1 MCFYNY
7 LNMKRLQDLFLQA
20 LFGALLWVGISACSG
35 GRETHFMTDAAY
47 RGQVQQDFDA
57 RMAANGGALARFAE
71 IPGQAGNDGKNQ
83 AGNDGKNQAGHD
95 GKSQAGNDEAVVA
108 GTDRPSLA
116 EQEALQFLYA
126 YMPLADVTDYPTEYY
141 LDQVRASFKT
151 REEMG
156 WKVPERE
163 FRHFVLPIRVNNEN
177 LDTSRVAFYR
187 ELKPRV
193 QGMSMAEAIL
203 EVNHWCHEKMSYQPS
218 DARTS
223 SPLASVCNALGR
235 CGEESTFCVAAL
247 RSVGIPARQV
257 YTPRWAHTDD
267 NHAWVEAWADGQ
279 WHFIGACEPEPVL
292 DLGWFNAPASR
303 AMLMHTKVF
312 GRYDGPEEV
321 VLESPNYTEVNLI
334 DNYATTAR
342 ADFRVVDGE
351 GKPVEGARVDFCIYN
366 YAEFYPAVSKYTD
379 ADGRTF
385 LSSGLGD
392 LLIWASK
399 DGAYGYAKCSFGK
412 DMEVTVTID
421 EIPGQA
427 GNDGKS
433 QAGNDGKGQAG
444 NDDVNRHA
452 RLDRASLDIVPPPEN
467 VKMPAVTPQQR
478 AENDRRFAYEDSLRH
493 AYEATFPTHDEAL
506 AFVKEHGYGHHM
518 AKPIEW
524 SRGNWR
530 TIEAFMAQA
539 EDHERVESL
548 FQTLS
553 RKDFHDITLE
563 NLMDSYDDRDAVI
576 GPRVENEFL
585 SPYKAFFKGF
595 LTPDQRQYVS
605 DPQKLVQVVRQYLT
619 VIDDPKAWDIP
630 MSPIGVAKSRLATP
644 RSRGIA
650 FVALARTLGIDA
662 RKNPVNGKIQY
673 RQDGGDW
680 LDVDFEGA
688 GPAVAA
694 PKGTLKLIY
703 TPDKVVDNPKYYSH
717 FSLSRIENGRPRL
730 MEFDEGDVD
739 MGGGV
744 DWAHVFR
751 KGYPLEAGRYLLV
764 SGNRLSSGAVP
775 VTMTFFEI
783 VEGKETVLPL
793 ILRSGEGEVP
803 VIGQFDAE
811 TKFVPVE
818 AKLTED
824 GDVLSTGTEAGTTVI
839 SSGAEGGVEKSLL
852 SLTGRGYYALALL
865 EPGKEP
871 TNHVLRDLAAAKTQL
886 EAWGRPIVLVCSTE
900 TAMHRLQVEMSEG
913 RYGTLPGT
921 IVLGLD
927 KDGAIQ
933 KGIEKGMKAGPES
946 AAGQPSRF
954 PLVILADSFNRV
966 FFFSEGYTIGLGE
979 QLAGTVAKLK

>member
-1 MCFYNY
+1 
-7 LNMKRLQDLFLQA
+7 
-20 LFGALLWVGISACSG
+20 
-35 GRETHFMTDAAY
+35 MTDAAY
-47 RGQVQQDFDA
+47 RAQVQQDFDA
-57 RMAANGGALARFAE
+57 RMAANGGALASFAA
-71 IPGQAGNDGKNQ
+71 IPA
-83 AGNDGKNQAGHD
+83 
-95 GKSQAGNDEAVVA
+95 EA
-108 GTDRPSLA
+108 TPA

-126 YMPLADVTDYPTEYY
+126 YMPLADAVDYPTSYY

-235 CGEESTFCVAAL
+235 CGEQSTFCVAAL

-342 ADFRVVDGE
+342 ADFRVVDAD

-412 DMEVTVTID
+412 DTEVTV
-421 EIPGQA
+421 
-427 GNDGKS
+427 
-433 QAGNDGKGQAG
+433 
-444 NDDVNRHA
+444 V
-452 RLDRASLDIVPPPEN
+452 LDRSLSLSKGRPDSDAFDIVPPPEN
-467 VKMPAVTPQQR
+467 VKMPAVTPEQR
-478 AENDRRFAYEDSLRH
+478 AENDRRFAHEDSLRH

-506 AFVKEHGYGHHM
+506 AFVQEHGYGHHM
-518 AKPIEW
+518 STPIEW

-563 NLMDSYDDRDAVI
+563 NLMDSYNERDAVI

-585 SPYKAFFKGF
+585 SPYKSFFKGY
-595 LTPDQRQYVS
+595 LTQEQRQYVS

-662 RKNPVNGKIQY
+662 QKNPVNGKIQY
-673 RQDGGDW
+673 RQDGGEW
-680 LDVDFEGA
+680 LDVDFDGA

-694 PKGTLKLIY
+694 PKGTLKLTY

-717 FSLSRIENGRPRL
+717 FSLSKIENGRPRL
-730 MEFDEGDVD
+730 LEFDEGEVD

-751 KGYPLEAGRYLLV
+751 KGFPLETGRYLLV

-775 VTMTFFEI
+775 VTMTFFEV

-793 ILRSGEGEVP
+793 LLRSGEGEVP

-818 AKLTED
+818 AKE
-824 GDVLSTGTEAGTTVI
+824 SA
-839 SSGAEGGVEKSLL
+839 SLL

-921 IVLGLD
+921 IILGLD
-927 KDGAIQ
+927 QDGAVQ

>member
-1 MCFYNY
+1 MQ
-7 LNMKRLQDLFLQA
+7 KIGKLFIWGLSVA
-20 LFGALLWVGISACSG
+20 LVACNG
-35 GRETHFMTDAAY
+35 GREKHFMTDKAY
-47 RGQVQQDFDA
+47 REAVHADFEA
-57 RMAANGGALARFAE
+57 RMAANDSALARVVE
-71 IPGQAGNDGKNQ
+71 IPAD
-83 AGNDGKNQAGHD
+83 ALT
-95 GKSQAGNDEAVVA
+95 SDE
-108 GTDRPSLA
+108 R
-116 EQEALQFLYA
+116 EALEFLFA
-126 YMPLADVTDYPTEYY
+126 YMPLADVTDYPESYY
-141 LDQVRASFKT
+141 LDQVRATFRI

-177 LDTSRVAFYR
+177 LDTARVAFNR
-187 ELKPRV
+187 EIAPRV
-193 QGMSMAEAIL
+193 KGLSMQDAIL
-203 EVNHWCHEKMSYQPS
+203 EVNHWCHEKMTYQPS

-223 SPLASVCNALGR
+223 SPLASVMNALGR

-342 ADFRVVDGE
+342 ADFRVVDAA

-412 DMEVTVTID
+412 DKEVTV
-421 EIPGQA
+421 
-427 GNDGKS
+427 
-433 QAGNDGKGQAG
+433 
-444 NDDVNRHA
+444 V
-452 RLDRASLDIVPPPEN
+452 LDRSLSLSKGRPDTDAFDIVPPPEN
-467 VKMPAVTPQQR
+467 VRLPEVTPAQR

-493 AYEATFPTHDEAL
+493 AYEATFPTHEEAL
-506 AFVKEHGYGHHM
+506 AFTQEHGYGHHM
-518 AKPIEW
+518 VFPIEW

-530 TIEAFMAQA
+530 TIEAFMSMAD
-539 EDHERVESL
+539 DHERVEHL
-548 FQTLS
+548 FLSLS

-563 NLMDSYDDRDAVI
+563 NLMDSYLDQDAVI

-585 SPYKAFFKGF
+585 SPYKAFFGNVEQ
-595 LTPDQRQYVS
+595 LESLRN
-605 DPQKLVQVVRQYLT
+605 PQEVVTWVRSNVT
-619 VIDDPKAWDIP
+619 VLDDPLAWDIP
-630 MSPIGVAKSRLATP
+630 MSPIGVYRSELATP
-644 RSRGIA
+644 RSRGIF
-650 FVALARTLGIDA
+650 FVALARA
-662 RKNPVNGKIQY
+662 RGFEAQKNPVNGKIQY
-673 RQDGGDW
+673 RTEGDW
-680 LDVDFEGA
+680 LDVDFDGA

-694 PKGTLKLIY
+694 PKGTLRLTY

-730 MEFDEGDVD
+730 MEFDEGEVD
-739 MGGGV
+739 MGGGM
-744 DWAHVFR
+744 DWAHVFK
-751 KGYPLEAGRYLLV
+751 KGYPLEEGRYLLV
-764 SGNRLSSGAVP
+764 SGNRLSSGTVP
-775 VTMTFFEI
+775 VSMAF
-783 VEGKETVLPL
+783 VDVVAGKETVCDLV
-793 ILRSGEGEVP
+793 LRASENEVP
-803 VIGQFDAE
+803 VIGSFDAE
-811 TKFVPVE
+811 TKFKPVE
-818 AKLTED
+818 LAKSEY
-824 GDVLSTGTEAGTTVI
+824 GDVIAEEAKPET
-839 SSGAEGGVEKSLL
+839 SLL
-852 SLTGRGYYALALL
+852 SAVGRGHYALAIL

-871 TNHVLRDLAAAKTQL
+871 TNHVLRDLAVAREKL
-886 EAWGRPIVLVCSTE
+886 EAWGRPIVLLCSDE
-900 TAMHRLQVEMSEG
+900 KAMHRLQVEMSEG
-913 RYGTLPGT
+913 RYGILPST

-927 KDGAIQ
+927 ADGAVK
-933 KGIEKGMKAGPES
+933 KGIEKGMKVGPES
-946 AAGQPSRF
+946 ASGAPSRL

-966 FFFSEGYTIGLGE
+966 FFLSEGYTIGLGE
-979 QLAGTVAKLK
+979 QLAATVAKL